1 MIDLHSHLLPGIDDG
16 ARDLAMSLDMARAF
30 VADGVEVVA
39 CTPHIL
45 PGVFHNTGPKI
56 LQFVA
61 DLQQSLDQNNIPLRL
76 VSGADNHVVAT
87 FVADLASGHLLPL
100 AGSCYV
106 LVEPPHHIMPPR
118 LESLFFDICVAGYVP
133 ILTHPERLSWVNNH
147 YGVIERLVRSG
158 TWMQITAG
166 SLAGEFGRN
175 AKALA
180 ERMLDEGLVHILA
193 TDAHDTVRR
202 RPNLSVGRELA
213 ERRVGAEEA
222 YRLVVER
229 PRKILENA
237 PPSSVPEP
245 RPALVS
251 ADVAGSSRQQG
262 PFDPPDRDGG
272 GLLGRL
278 RRLIG

>member
-45 PGVFHNTGPKI
+45 PGVFHNTGPRI
-56 LQFVA
+56 LDFIA
-61 DLQQSLDQNNIPLRL
+61 DLQQSLDQHGIPLKL
-76 VSGADNHVVAT
+76 VAGADNHVVAT
-87 FVADLASGHLLPL
+87 FVADLASGHLLTL
-100 AGSCYV
+100 AGSRYV

-133 ILTHPERLSWVNNH
+133 ILTHPERLSWVPNN
-147 YGVIERLVRSG
+147 YAVIERLVRSG

-166 SLAGEFGRN
+166 SLSGEFGRG
-175 AKALA
+175 AKYLA

-193 TDAHDTVRR
+193 TDAHDTVKR

-213 ERRVGAEEA
+213 ARRVGAEEA
-222 YRLVVER
+222 HRLVDER

-237 PPSSVPEP
+237 PSSSIAQP
-245 RPALVS
+245 RPVPVS
-251 ADVAGSSRQQG
+251 ADAAGSMRQQG
-262 PFDPPDRDGG
+262 PGNRLDGDG
-272 GLLGRL
+272 RGLFGRL
-278 RRLIG
+278 RRFIG